1 MNVPRLDVNK
11 MEELQR
17 KVKECKEQNKK
28 NGGGENKA
36 EGRSNGNLRTLV
48 KRCPTPCCHS

>member
-1 MNVPRLDVNK
+1 MNVLCLDVDK
-11 MEELQR
+11 TEELQR

-36 EGRSNGNLRTLV
+36 EDRSKGNLRTLV
-48 KRCPTPCCHS
+48 KRCPTPCCQS